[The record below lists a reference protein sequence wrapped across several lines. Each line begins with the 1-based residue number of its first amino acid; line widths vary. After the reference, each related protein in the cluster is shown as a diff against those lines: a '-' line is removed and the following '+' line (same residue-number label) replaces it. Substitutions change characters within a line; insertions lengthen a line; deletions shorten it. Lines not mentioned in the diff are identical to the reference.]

1 MPERNCWIDGSVCNL
16 ISDGWNSGVLSAG
29 QCHVCVKTR
38 SLENQEKIYDFFAEF
53 RGLTSSY
60 LSRESQKFISE
71 NRRHFHRSFSLL
83 HDILVQKIK
92 VFKENLGKCQNPEEV
107 YQLMRKEEEWL
118 DFLLEGD
125 DSGYTVNSLIVK
137 HQEYKNKSREFT
149 EVRGYWEEFLEG
161 FPFSQLDDLIDF
173 FDC

>member
-1 MPERNCWIDGSVCNL
+1 MQKNACWIDGSACKL
-16 ISDGWNSGVLSAG
+16 IPDGWDSGVLSAG

-60 LSRESQKFISE
+60 LSCESQKFISE
-71 NRRHFHRSFSLL
+71 NTRHIYRSLYLL
-83 HDILVQKIK
+83 RSILMTKIN
-92 VFKENLGKCQNPEEV
+92 VFRENLGKCQNPEEV
-107 YQLMRKEEEWL
+107 YHLMREEEEWL

-137 HQEYKNKSREFT
+137 HQEYNYKSREFT
-149 EVRGYWEEFLEG
+149 EIRGYWEEFLEG
-161 FPFSQLDDLIDF
+161 FPFSQLDDLTEF